1 MERSISN
8 TPGNNLCIISGT
20 PCPKVV
26 NIHFLVVN
34 ITSPLITIS
43 YGKMAF
49 VFFFYMKNDVFV
61 KGFEVSD
68 EKYRESS
75 WIYLKSLLVH

>member
-26 NIHFLVVN
+26 NIYFLTVN
-34 ITSPLITIS
+34 ITSSLITIS
-43 YGKMAF
+43 YSKMVLF
-49 VFFFYMKNDVFV
+49 LEKKKNVFV

-68 EKYRESS
+68 EKYRQSS
-75 WIYLKSLLVH
+75 WIYFKSLLVH